1 MPGPRFIYL
10 WILRLAGTLHLFR
23 SVLARER
30 DFMALHNTTVDGEDS
45 RIVFSGGWRDAAAA
59 ASQGL
64 DFGKGCHWSDE
75 EGAYAEFTF
84 TGSAVYLASSAW
96 THPVQAQLQL
106 DEGQP
111 VVVDLRSRT
120 QRNVSDS
127 VGPGIVWGFNGL
139 GNGTHT
145 LRIERPRGA
154 KYVVVEALIYTAFI
168 SRDIEISPG
177 APQHTLSRRDH
188 SSTRSNDT
196 TLNNLHTLRRRDSDD
211 SNKPVIIGVV
221 VGLLIALLGVGL
233 AIVMICYRE
242 TLLAKYGHL
251 VGIHPTSEDEALPT
265 TITNSPQTTPK
276 PATFPTPVFSAFTS
290 DPRQENNP
298 SGSAA
303 LREREKSLPTPPP
316 PGQSNPSSPTRR
328 LTRAIAS
335 LSSRR
340 RPALTLHIS
349 KNNGQL
355 STIPATKS
363 ATSSFFPIPFHENA
377 SKENVIKKERSSSV
391 ISQLDAGSEQPSRK
405 PFAPIVH
412 TFPPSTSAIRGPHER
427 QDSNEE
433 RRETLASHRLNIREP
448 SVSSVSASTSPGT
461 PISSSPEILGKH
473 PYSNRNSTKSI
484 KVGIPLASIAENLSR
499 SPNGLD
505 SPMSTRSTKS
515 LSKRKSEGRV
525 RVEKEKQRRRQR
537 KALPSPGG
545 PRDRFS
551 GISRPHSQITSSPVA
566 ETRPPLPTVRR
577 IPRPLPQRPVS
588 VARPPSSDS
597 RPETPLPPYVV
608 GNEILPLYFEKAKR
622 ATRKSLRAELLS
634 ATSPRH
640 FLPSPPPSA
649 SGSSTGHETPL
660 PEKTPSPRPLP
671 TVAKEVPPTES
682 RKLPVP
688 NRPRALTDTAAVKP
702 TLVVAP
708 LHIRNRSADIPPPA
722 KLVQSRQP
730 HPSQPKPSGPLRR
743 VVQKKSADS
752 STSTSSLD
760 HSQQRPP
767 LQSSKSDTVT
777 TLPMRH
783 EHIHRQTPTSLPVTP
798 NLNSWSDAGTYRY
811 TIQEESQDADV
822 EGTDLKRKTLQVPR
836 SSQPGRAPSGPL
848 PSPPTSFEMEP
859 KKFARKPPPVEVT
872 PPMLDTIIDVYVG
885 DEQPTTPLPIT
896 SPHTPTRNVVIPPS
910 PNTPPPPTPPTPRR
924 RAKIWDEFGRRR
936 VAPITPALFP
946 SSSPLTQVSTAESE
960 SVSGASTA

>member
-1 MPGPRFIYL
+1 MPGPRFSYL
-10 WILRLAGTLHLFR
+10 WILRLVGILHLFC
-23 SVLARER
+23 SVFARER
-30 DFMALHNTTVDGEDS
+30 DSIAVHNITVDGEDS
-45 RIVFSGGWRDAAAA
+45 RIVFSDGWRDAAAA

-84 TGSAVYLASSAW
+84 TGSAVYLASSTW

-111 VVVDLRSRT
+111 VVVDLYSRT

-127 VGPGIVWGFNGL
+127 VGPGMVRGFNGL

-145 LRIERPRGA
+145 LRIELPRGA

-168 SRDIEISPG
+168 SRAIETSPG

-188 SSTRSNDT
+188 SSRSNDT
-196 TLNNLHTLRRRDSDD
+196 TPTNPHTLRRRDSD

-221 VGLLIALLGVGL
+221 VGLVIALFGVGIG
-233 AIVMICYRE
+233 IVMVCYRK

-251 VGIHPTSEDEALPT
+251 VGIHPASEDEALPT
-265 TITNSPQTTPK
+265 AITNSPQTTPK

-290 DPRQENNP
+290 DPRPENSP
-298 SGSAA
+298 SGSVA

-316 PGQSNPSSPTRR
+316 PGQSNPSSPTKR

-335 LSSRR
+335 LSSKR
-340 RPALTLHIS
+340 RPALTLQVS
-349 KNNGQL
+349 KHGPL
-355 STIPATKS
+355 STIPAARS
-363 ATSSFFPIPFHENA
+363 ATSSFFTTFQENV
-377 SKENVIKKERSSSV
+377 SKENVVKKVRTSSV
-391 ISQLDAGSEQPSRK
+391 ISQLDGGSEQPSRK
-405 PFAPIVH
+405 PLAPIVH
-412 TFPPSTSAIRGPHER
+412 AFPPSTSAIRGSHER
-427 QDSNEE
+427 QDSTEE
-433 RRETLASHRLNIREP
+433 RKEAWTSYRLNAREP
-448 SVSSVSASTSPGT
+448 SFSSVSASTSPET
-461 PISSSPEILGKH
+461 PISSSPEILGRH
-473 PYSNRNSTKSI
+473 PYSSRNSTKSI

-499 SPNGLD
+499 SPGGPD

-515 LSKRKSEGRV
+515 LSKRRSEGRA

-551 GISRPHSQITSSPVA
+551 GISRPDSQIPRSPVA

-577 IPRPLPQRPVS
+577 IPRPLPQRPIS

-622 ATRKSLRAELLS
+622 ATRKSLRSELLS
-634 ATSPRH
+634 ATSSRH

-671 TVAKEVPPTES
+671 TVATVVASTEP
-682 RKLPVP
+682 RKLPAP
-688 NRPRALTDTAAVKP
+688 NRPRALTDTAALKP
-702 TLVVAP
+702 TLVTAP
-708 LHIRNRSADIPPPA
+708 LHIRNRSADIPPPP
-722 KLVQSRQP
+722 KLEQSRQP
-730 HPSQPKPSGPLRR
+730 PPSEPKPSGPLRR

-752 STSTSSLD
+752 SISSSSLD
-760 HSQQRPP
+760 HSKQRPP
-767 LQSSKSDTVT
+767 PLHSSKSDTVT

-783 EHIHRQTPTSLPVTP
+783 EHLHRQTPTSLPVTP
-798 NLNSWSDAGTYRY
+798 NLNSWSDAGTYQY
-811 TIQEESQDADV
+811 TIQEESQDTGV
-822 EGTDLKRKTLQVPR
+822 EGTDLKRNTLQVPR
-836 SSQPGRAPSGPL
+836 SSRPGRPPSGPL
-848 PSPPTSFEMEP
+848 PSPPTSSELEP
-859 KKFARKPPPVEVT
+859 KKITRKPPPVEVV
-872 PPMLDTIIDVYVG
+872 PPVLDAVIDVG
-885 DEQPTTPLPIT
+885 DEESATPLPVA

-924 RAKIWDEFGRRR
+924 RVKIWDEFGRRR
-936 VAPITPALFP
+936 VAPITPTLFP
-946 SSSPLTQVSTAESE
+946 TSSPLAQVSTAESE